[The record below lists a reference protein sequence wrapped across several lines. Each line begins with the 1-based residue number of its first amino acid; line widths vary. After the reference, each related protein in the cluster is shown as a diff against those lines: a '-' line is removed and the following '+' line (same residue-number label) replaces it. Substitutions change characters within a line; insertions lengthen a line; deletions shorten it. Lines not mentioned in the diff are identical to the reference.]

1 MNKIENAVIKYQIDF
16 EKYKNGCANEVI
28 SLLDKTNKE
37 IAKYIKLTK
46 DISTKKRYTEIARK
60 LKDIAKTLRDGVDK
74 STDIDALIGYELDKQ
89 KSILK
94 SVSKEIVKAKD
105 VKVNF
110 LYPSIEQIKTSAL
123 FKPID
128 IKTGMTYES
137 FLNGIESG
145 LYNIWDS
152 SLRTGYLTGMSTDK
166 IVENVLGGVSAKDK
180 LVKQGAI
187 NSLRNSLWSNTRTVL
202 QSFASETRNRIYE
215 ENEQYFG
222 DAETDFKYEYIATLD
237 TRSCLVCGSDD
248 GKLFK
253 SIKGCPQIPRHRGC
267 RCVVIP
273 YFGSIDGE
281 SRASKKG
288 YIEDKVTFDKWL
300 ESQDE
305 KTQKEVLG
313 KTRYQLYKNGEK
325 IKDFVDNGKVLTIK
339 ELNES
344 ILNIHDEKAKIDI
357 ENRLEELKIKPLEL
371 VKLKKP
377 FSEDNIIRRISGG
390 DKTKGSCVSLAF
402 AYAADKAGY
411 DVLDFRGGQ
420 SCDFFASMFN
430 LKKIAGLQDVSSK
443 IIEDFNDFKI
453 AETLL
458 KTAEVGKEYNLI
470 VGRHSSIIRKLN
482 TGKYEYLELQSKYS
496 NGFFE
501 LNTQKL
507 KKRFG
512 CQKSHTSHGEKF
524 KVRGILID
532 IETLA
537 KNSNFLSMMRYINTN
552 AGNQMKGAGGDVK

>member
-16 EKYKNGCANEVI
+16 ERYKNGCANEVI

-74 STDIDALIGYELDKQ
+74 STDIDALIEYELNKQ

-110 LYPSIEQIKTSAL
+110 LYPSLEQIKTSAL

-128 IKTGMTYES
+128 TKTGMTYES

-222 DAETDFKYEYIATLD
+222 DAETEFKYEYLATLD
-237 TRSCLVCGSDD
+237 ARSCLVCGNDD

-253 SIKGCPQIPRHRGC
+253 SIKKCPQIPRHRGC
-267 RCVVIP
+267 RCVIIP
-273 YFGSIDGE
+273 YFGIIDGE
-281 SRASKKG
+281 GRASKKG
-288 YIEDKVTFDKWL
+288 YVEDKVTFDKWL
-300 ESQDE
+300 GEQDE
-305 KTQKEVLG
+305 KTQQEVLG
-313 KTRYQLYKNGEK
+313 KTRYSLFKKGVK
-325 IKDFVDNGKVLTIK
+325 MSSFVDNGNTLTLDQLIERGVLEVSGGILDKSPAKQAIFANDYYREVANRKSKSDIAKIAKNTGFSEEKIGAVRKHIFEDNEHLLSDGSKVKFSPDARIALAWQRLEQNKANENDIMLLNHEYV
-339 ELNES
+339 ELCFMNKKGY
-344 ILNIHDEKAKIDI
+344 NYEKAHWLSDLRYPW
-357 ENRLEELKIKPLEL
+357 E
-371 VKLKKP
+371 
-377 FSEDNIIRRISGG
+377 
-390 DKTKGSCVSLAF
+390 
-402 AYAADKAGY
+402 
-411 DVLDFRGGQ
+411 
-420 SCDFFASMFN
+420 
-430 LKKIAGLQDVSSK
+430 
-443 IIEDFNDFKI
+443 
-453 AETLL
+453 
-458 KTAEVGKEYNLI
+458 
-470 VGRHSSIIRKLN
+470 
-482 TGKYEYLELQSKYS
+482 
-496 NGFFE
+496 
-501 LNTQKL
+501 
-507 KKRFG
+507 
-512 CQKSHTSHGEKF
+512 F
-524 KVRGILID
+524 KVYEKWRLLNDVEIHEIVRKQL
-532 IETLA
+532 
-537 KNSNFLSMMRYINTN
+537 KNYL
-552 AGNQMKGAGGDVK
+552 